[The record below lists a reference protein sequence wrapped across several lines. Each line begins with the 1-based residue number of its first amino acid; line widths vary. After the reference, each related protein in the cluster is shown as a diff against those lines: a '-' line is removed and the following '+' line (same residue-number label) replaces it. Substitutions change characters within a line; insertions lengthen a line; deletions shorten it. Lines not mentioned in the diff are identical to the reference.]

1 MNTVTVFPITV
12 VKMSVIN
19 FAWPNK
25 CDLFLKEDFYK
36 LLCKC
41 SKCKWK
47 SYRLAKYFI
56 GDDGSGENEED
67 NEEQEDYTNVRDQ
80 HNYNARDR
88 HNYNARGQHNYKA
101 RDRHNYNAR
110 DRHKYN
116 ARDRHKYNVRDEESE
131 YKESEGE
138 SDEDERDEDERGE
151 EEFYQ
156 FAPKIYQRPER
167 KTNKR
172 KVKQPVAKPIKKRRR
187 LKKME

>member
-88 HNYNARGQHNYKA
+88 HK
-101 RDRHNYNAR
+101 YNAR

-116 ARDRHKYNVRDEESE
+116 VRDRHKYNVRDEESE

-138 SDEDERDEDERGE
+138 SDEDESGE
-151 EEFYQ
+151 EKFYQ

-172 KVKQPVAKPIKKRRR
+172 KGKQSVTKPIKKRRR
-187 LKKME
+187 LRNME

>member
-88 HNYNARGQHNYKA
+88 H
-101 RDRHNYNAR
+101 
-110 DRHKYN
+110 
-116 ARDRHKYNVRDEESE
+116 KYNVRDEESE
-131 YKESEGE
+131 YKESE
-138 SDEDERDEDERGE
+138 GE

-172 KVKQPVAKPIKKRRR
+172 KGKQSITKPIKKRRR
-187 LKKME
+187 LKKMK

>member
-88 HNYNARGQHNYKA
+88 H
-101 RDRHNYNAR
+101 
-110 DRHKYN
+110 
-116 ARDRHKYNVRDEESE
+116 KYNVRDEESE

-187 LKKME
+187 LRNME